1 MVRRYQGIYCLKL
14 TDAGNIYDNSKIIM
28 PTAIP
33 FAALGAGNGFSFCP
47 LKVNVADYDYWT
59 TLSGVNKNNPETSD
73 SLIAESLQLAMQLF
87 WNFNGLS
94 MEDSFT
100 TPDGS
105 YSDTW
110 SVDMEAGV
118 DEFEVMYFIKSD
130 FAGSDSNENKT
141 PRERVCYKIFGVYQE
156 YGFAF
161 FTVNIVRMYNGV
173 TTDEGNFVGYGLGE
187 NFIGSLSAQLTLTS
201 YMNGEG
207 SYEDEIFDYITIDGL
222 SLVVN
227 AIPSGDLT
235 SPVSIT
241 SGESSVAAYFNY
253 TNINGESYNQTI
265 EISDLDFYDY

>member
-1 MVRRYQGIYCLKL
+1 
-14 TDAGNIYDNSKIIM
+14 M
-28 PTAIP
+28 PTATP
-33 FAALGAGNGFSFCP
+33 FTALGAGNGFPAC
-47 LKVNVADYDYWT
+47 LTKVNVADRGDGSPYDYWT
-59 TLSGVNKNNPETSD
+59 TLSGWSKVSTPADDAAKATSI
-73 SLIAESLQLAMQLF
+73 SESLQLAMKLF

-94 MEDSFT
+94 MEDSGT
-100 TPDGS
+100 TPNGHS

-118 DEFEVMYFIKSD
+118 GEFEVMYFIKIGLPYSV
-130 FAGSDSNENKT
+130 SNENKT
-141 PRERVCYKIFGVYQE
+141 PRERVCYKIFGAYQE

-173 TTDEGNFVGYGLGE
+173 TTDESNFVGYGVSE
-187 NFIGSLSAQLTLTS
+187 IFIQSLSQQLNLTC
-201 YMNGEG
+201 YINDTG